1 MLTRHLYVVYL
12 TECPETLTNDFFV
25 HLLDE
30 NMTWSPQSS
39 YVDDDDDDDGK
50 CYYHGSS
57 PKTPGKVW
65 TASRVDLVLGSNSQ
79 LRAICEG
86 SMVVLIVV
94 RIF

>member
-1 MLTRHLYVVYL
+1 M
-12 TECPETLTNDFFV
+12 
-25 HLLDE
+25 
-30 NMTWSPQSS
+30 
-39 YVDDDDDDDGK
+39 YVDGDDDDGK

-86 SMVVLIVV
+86 YMVVLIVV
-94 RIF
+94 SIF